1 MSLNLEQV
9 KSDLMNIYNIDS
21 NIINDR
27 LHFSY
32 KGLSIVKSDF
42 SSILI
47 KDKILNDIDKKY
59 IISEIKRYKSYN
71 SDNSNYWNDDIEN
84 YQNILN
90 NNKVDIILSC
100 LCYSTNNIIQ
110 NLELYIFLEQKLD
123 YSRIGLKFY
132 KLYDKNIILNDYKA
146 FLPTSTN
153 KQEKKELNIE
163 KIDIK
168 ELFNFV
174 DSLKNQLKDYSN
186 YKRYNNIDLDFY
198 ILDDMKKSRYFNI
211 ENIIKIIEYNLKY
224 TKDKIKHSLELKLEK
239 PLERNYD
246 LSLKANEYSRQVF
259 EYDLTFKPIKQD
271 TKIMHDTIVKNNK
284 IITHFS
290 YDFVELKN
298 ADVQILNILD
308 DQFLTKYSK
317 ELLCK
322 DNDIENNNVLSIT
335 LYSNDKELNTLN
347 LKLK

>member
-71 SDNSNYWNDDIEN
+71 SDNSNYWNDDIEK

-100 LCYSTNNIIQ
+100 LCYSINNIIQ
-110 NLELYIFLEQKLD
+110 NLELYIFLESKLN
-123 YSRIGLKFY
+123 YSKIGLNFY

-146 FLPTSTN
+146 FLPTNTN

-174 DSLKNQLKDYSN
+174 DSLKNQLKDYDN

-198 ILDDMKKSRYFNI
+198 ILDNIRQSRYFNI
-211 ENIIKIIEYNLKY
+211 SNIIKIITHNLKY
-224 TKDKIKHSLELKLEK
+224 AKNKVNDI
-239 PLERNYD
+239 
-246 LSLKANEYSRQVF
+246 
-259 EYDLTFKPIKQD
+259 
-271 TKIMHDTIVKNNK
+271 KNNK

-290 YDFVELKN
+290 YDFVKIKN
-298 ADVQILNILD
+298 VDIQILNILD
-308 DQFLTKYSK
+308 DQFLHKYVDI
-317 ELLCK
+317 LPYK
-322 DNDIENNNVLSIT
+322 DNDIENNDVLSIT
-335 LYSNDKELNTLN
+335 LYSNDKQLNTLN